1 MNKKDDG
8 ATPLCEL
15 NDVTSRF
22 IFSKIMQILLWK
34 QARYGRKNL
43 EQFGIKGL
51 TLRMNDK
58 MQRMI
63 NKSWGQE
70 QDDVWR
76 TKESLVEDAFDM
88 IGYCIILL
96 MQHYGWLDLFEDTA
110 KETYREDESEPKP
123 AMNPRDVQNDLPF

>member
-1 MNKKDDG
+1 MSEKSDG
-8 ATPLCEL
+8 ATNLREL
-15 NDVTSRF
+15 DDVTSRF

-63 NKSWGQE
+63 NKSWEQE
-70 QDDVWR
+70 QDDVWK

-88 IGYCIILL
+88 IGYCVILL
-96 MQHYGWLDLFEDTA
+96 MQHYGWLDLFEHTA
-110 KETYREDESEPKP
+110 KETYKEDEAEPKP
-123 AMNPRDVQNDLPF
+123 E

>member
-1 MNKKDDG
+1 MSEKRDG
-8 ATPLCEL
+8 ATNLREL
-15 NDVTSRF
+15 EDVTSRF
-22 IFSKIMQILLWK
+22 IFSKIIQILLWK

-70 QDDVWR
+70 QDDVWK

-96 MQHYGWLDLFEDTA
+96 MQHYGWLDLFEHVS